1 MRIFNDLLFHHG
13 FVTNEELARQLA
25 PGHPFEK
32 AQPSPPTGASHP
44 HLHPREQV
52 RARQARLVRSV
63 TALSPFR

>member
-13 FVTNEELARQLA
+13 FVTNEELARKLE
-25 PGHPFEK
+25 PGHPFDE
-32 AQPSPPTGASHP
+32 AQPSAVSGASHP

-52 RARQARLVRSV
+52 RARQARLVRTL